1 MAERTKTGTP
11 SGRARVDVRHVPP
24 GEPRRRPKNR
34 KAHIAAVAAEA
45 FSERGY
51 HGVSIDEIASSVGIS
66 GPALY
71 RHFPNKYALFAQA
84 ATDLA
89 ATLQAAVTQDDAQIA
104 TDPVRRLDRQ
114 ILAALRTTVANRR
127 TAGLYRW
134 ESRYLQPPDRAAVLD
149 ALEAVN
155 RRVGATLRDIR
166 PDITP
171 RDSVHLC
178 AALLG
183 AIGSITA
190 HRSALP
196 VRRLERLLLHACRSI
211 AHTELP
217 AEAQPAGNRTPRSG
231 IPLSNK
237 REILLNEAI
246 LLFDARGYHEVSIE
260 EIGQAA
266 GINASGVYR
275 HFASKSDLLA
285 AAFHR
290 AADRL
295 AVAVSTALGNAAT
308 PREGLKSLV
317 EVYVRLSFAQ
327 SELMSVYFAEIG
339 SLPAPQRTVLRN
351 TQRLNVEE
359 WSGLLREVRTELSV
373 VECRFL
379 VHAALS
385 LVLDVGRVMHFER
398 IPANEARVRALMLA
412 TLLGENQDVADVRGS
427 TRLQTTTPEGSA

>member
-1 MAERTKTGTP
+1 MAERTKTGTR
-11 SGRARVDVRHVPP
+11 SGRVRIDVQHVST

-34 KAHIAAVAAEA
+34 KAQIAAVAAEA

-89 ATLQAAVTQDDAQIA
+89 AALEAALAQDDAQIA

-114 ILAALRTTVANRR
+114 ILAAVRTTVANRR

-134 ESRYLQPPDRAAVLD
+134 ESRYLEPPDRAAVLD
-149 ALEAVN
+149 AIEAVN

-166 PDITP
+166 PDMAH
-171 RDSVHLC
+171 RDSVHVC
-178 AALLG
+178 VALLG
-183 AIGSITA
+183 AIGSITV
-190 HRSALP
+190 HRSTLP
-196 VRRLERLLLHACRSI
+196 ARRLERLLLGACRSI

-217 AEAQPAGNRTPRSG
+217 TAERPADGCARDAG

-237 REILLNEAI
+237 REVVLNEAI

-295 AVAVSTALGNAAT
+295 AVAVGTALGKSAT
-308 PREGLKSLV
+308 PREGLESLV

-359 WSGLLREVRTELSV
+359 WANLLREVRTELSV
-373 VECRFL
+373 AECRFL

-385 LVLDVGRVMHFER
+385 LVLDVGRVMHFEQ

-412 TLLGENQDVADVRGS
+412 ALLGEAQDVAN
-427 TRLQTTTPEGSA
+427 T